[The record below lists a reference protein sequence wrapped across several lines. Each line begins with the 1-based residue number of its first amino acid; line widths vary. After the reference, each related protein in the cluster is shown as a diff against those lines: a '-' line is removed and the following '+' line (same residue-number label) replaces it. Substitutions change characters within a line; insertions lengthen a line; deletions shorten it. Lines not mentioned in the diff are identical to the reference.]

1 MIRDPL
7 ATLFVFLLAFNLVPA
22 LLVFLLTHPAKHY
35 RRRLEDGSANSGIGH
50 SAAYK

>member
-1 MIRDPL
+1 MISHPL
-7 ATLFVFLLAFNLVPA
+7 ATLFVFLLVFNLVPA

-35 RRRLEDGSANSGIGH
+35 RRRVEDGSANSGIGR